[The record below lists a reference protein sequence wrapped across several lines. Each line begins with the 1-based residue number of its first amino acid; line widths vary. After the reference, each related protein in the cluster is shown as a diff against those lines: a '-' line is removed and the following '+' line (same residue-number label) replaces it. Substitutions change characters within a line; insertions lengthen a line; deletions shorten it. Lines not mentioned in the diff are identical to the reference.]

1 MICIKPGPGPLFMLH
16 FHTCEAFLRQVR
28 HRTKEMR
35 EAKASKMSEQQKKDP
50 FVVVDQK
57 KTVQWFEDFLD
68 TYQQHDKNG
77 CITKKEE
84 IR

>member
-1 MICIKPGPGPLFMLH
+1 MICIKPGPLFMLH

-57 KTVQWFEDFLD
+57 KLF
-68 TYQQHDKNG
+68 NG
-77 CITKKEE
+77 LKIFWTHISSMTKMVA
-84 IR
+84 